1 MNDAEA
7 ILNMQRSVRGQIS
20 KVKEKEYEANRVAKT
35 SATWWSGETA
45 EAFNEYYRKLSR
57 QLEHEYE
64 LVRRLESNLGTLST
78 NVKRAINEEKAKK
91 AGR

>member
-20 KVKEKEYEANRVAKT
+20 KVKEANRVAKT

-64 LVRRLESNLGTLST
+64 LVRRLESSLGTLST